1 MIFKR
6 IKETKNNVQKKE
18 KVPPAPKVKQ
28 VTRKKASILVTG
40 GVVLVV
46 GLSVFGAMRA
56 ISFGSTLDE
65 IQKEVVAVK
74 KKDAEPM
81 EERIDYALVNR
92 YMDNFVS
99 VYINT
104 GEQAKDGQ
112 KRLDNLEKYVSYDLV
127 ENAEN
132 LSIDTS
138 RKLNSYHLVGIEEKE
153 DFYLAHCQVSYTLTQ
168 SNGKVDEKTKKK
180 VPVKK
185 EITSDLVV
193 PFLFKDRL
201 LSVISRPYFVADKA
215 PLGKTEGLKQ
225 TKEVT
230 EENKEL
236 EKDKPVITKFLNVFF
251 KKYANSDK
259 KDLELVMQDV
269 ELMGGEYEFVKM
281 DDTSMSLYPI
291 DNEIGVQVSVVFKGK
306 GTSFEHKENFT
317 LKLKKQ
323 NNSYFIEELKHYFK
337 INEKEK

>member
-28 VTRKKASILVTG
+28 VTKKKASILVTG

-65 IQKEVVAVK
+65 IKKEVVTVK
-74 KKDAEPM
+74 KKDAEPV
-81 EERIDYALVNR
+81 EETIDYSLVNR
-92 YMDNFVS
+92 YMNDFVS

-104 GEQAKDGQ
+104 GEEAKDGQ
-112 KRLDNLEKYVSYDLV
+112 KRLDNLENYVSYDLV

-138 RKLNSYHLVGIEEKE
+138 RKLNSYRLVGIEEKE
-153 DFYLAHCQVSYTLTQ
+153 DFYLAHCQVSYTLTL

-180 VPVKK
+180 VPSKK
-185 EITSDLVV
+185 EIKSDLVV
-193 PFLFKDRL
+193 PFQFKDRL
-201 LSVISRPYFVADKA
+201 ISVISRPYFVADKA
-215 PLGKTEGLKQ
+215 PLGKTKGLEQ
-225 TKEVT
+225 SKEIT
-230 EENKEL
+230 EENKVL
-236 EKDKPVITKFLNVFF
+236 EKEKPAITKFLKVFF
-251 KKYANSDK
+251 AKYANSDK
-259 KDLELVMQDV
+259 KDLELVMKDI

-281 DDTSMSLYPI
+281 EDTSMSIYPI
-291 DNEIGVQVSVVFKGK
+291 GDEIGVQVSVVFKGK
-306 GTSFEHKENFT
+306 GTSFEHKESFT
-317 LKLKKQ
+317 LKLKQQ
-323 NNSYFIEELKHYFK
+323 NNSYFIEEMKHYFK
-337 INEKEK
+337 IDEKGK